1 MFRKKW
7 PNFFLMNVF
16 FALKG
21 SKFFYNY
28 FLTFE
33 DCLKMGGGGQTWD
46 VYQRDILK
54 HFRSAPIYIHCYIHM
69 AEFQCFFNHILCCH
83 SMDYYLT

>member
-28 FLTFE
+28 FLTFV
-33 DCLKMGGGGQTWD
+33 DCLKMGGGGGSNLECLST
-46 VYQRDILK
+46 
-54 HFRSAPIYIHCYIHM
+54 
-69 AEFQCFFNHILCCH
+69 
-83 SMDYYLT
+83 